1 MEKTDIGLHI
11 NRQLYNIMGAD
22 INVEKYLETTLELT
36 RNCLKSSPGKYH
48 VNLAGGGVNIYH
60 SVQYMILL
68 YWLSRVMFQKDGSG
82 VNAEK
87 VYYLNKVLHSV
98 DIFYEVNLPAVWCAE
113 HPLGSVMGR
122 AQYGDRFFFYQGCTV
137 GGNKGFYPVLGEN
150 VVLYANSKILGD
162 CKIGNYVILAANTYI
177 RDQNIPDN
185 CIVFGQ
191 SPNLL
196 IKQKSKREIQELQI
210 ADSLWN
216 EIIDG

>member
-1 MEKTDIGLHI
+1 M
-11 NRQLYNIMGAD
+11 
-22 INVEKYLETTLELT
+22 
-36 RNCLKSSPGKYH
+36 SGKQRRKISCKPW
-48 VNLAGGGVNIYH
+48 GGVNIYH

-68 YWLSRVMFQKDGSG
+68 YWLSRVMFQKDTNGK
-82 VNAEK
+82 NAEK

-137 GGNKGFYPVLGEN
+137 GGSKDIYPVLGEN
-150 VVLYANSKILGD
+150 VILYSNAKILGN
-162 CKIGNYVILAANTYI
+162 CKIGSYVVLAANTYI
-177 RDQNIPDN
+177 KNQDIPDN

-191 SPNLL
+191 SPNLV

-210 ADSLWN
+210 ADSLWK
-216 EIIDG
+216 EKIDG